1 MARTPDTERRRQLLD
16 ALVTEFATGGIGDRS
31 LRAVADAV
39 GTSHRML
46 LHHFGSRE
54 GMLVA
59 IVEEV

>member
-16 ALVTEFATGGIGDRS
+16 ALVTEFATGGVGDRS

-46 LHHFGSRE
+46 LHHLGL
-54 GMLVA
+54 GKDCW
-59 IVEEV
+59 